1 MLNNCALFKFS
12 LEWCLLQS
20 YPIDLSI
27 AAQAQWE
34 CSRIHWKYSQYMY
47 LTYQEGA
54 LDHFCVEHCR
64 EHTPHTLPTQFSF
77 LMASTCNAALL
88 YLILALIDG
97 GGCTIHNIDIRNRDL
112 EIAHMNNIHVV
123 S

>member
-1 MLNNCALFKFS
+1 
-12 LEWCLLQS
+12 
-20 YPIDLSI
+20 
-27 AAQAQWE
+27 
-34 CSRIHWKYSQYMY
+34 MY

-54 LDHFCVEHCR
+54 LDHFCIELCR

-88 YLILALIDG
+88 YLILALTDG